1 MGKNKRRNFALAFEQ
16 RRKGIGKN
24 ADKKSFKKKT
34 SKNFVSSKISRN
46 FASLFAPRRS
56 GQKSRENIERITI
69 DEVVQEN
76 VKTKT
81 QVGV

>member
-24 ADKKSFKKKT
+24 ADKKVSKKT

-46 FASLFAPRRS
+46 FASLFAPRRG

>member
-1 MGKNKRRNFALAFEQ
+1 MHSLLSSGARASAKTL
-16 RRKGIGKN
+16 I
-24 ADKKSFKKKT
+24 KKFQKKT

-46 FASLFAPRRS
+46 FASLFAPRRG